1 MRRKPPT
8 ETAST
13 DGMTRRDRLA
23 RHRRHRTYITVA
35 LVGLCAVGVAVGGGA
50 YVMNASDAA
59 TPATIHGDKSVATFG
74 ENGTVPGLASAN
86 QVAPR
91 ALDHAHPLRLWVG
104 GDSLA
109 GSFGPALG
117 DKVGATGVVQTT
129 VDYKVSSGLWSNDI
143 RDWYSRATTEMS
155 TLNPE
160 AVVFIIGT
168 NDTPMVNQV
177 DANHDGVPDWQAYY
191 RAKVDRMM
199 DLMVGPNHRTVFWLG
214 PPTIGSSDS
223 MNRGALAIGQLM
235 QQEAAKRAPYVAYID
250 TYKLFA
256 TKDGNYSRDIVDEN
270 GKTIEARIGDGVHFT
285 EDGAQYLARAVFA
298 LIDARWKL
306 MKQADPTQPIGWTLA
321 SGSGETVPGFS
332 SAPRSRYQPQYSAP
346 STSSEPTTSIVT
358 PTSIPSVSSTSI
370 AIPPSTTSPP
380 TTAVTPTSGT
390 TPPTTVKDPP
400 PTSKN
405 P

>member
-8 ETAST
+8 ENQPT
-13 DGMTRRDRLA
+13 DSMTRRDRLA
-23 RHRRHRTYITVA
+23 RRRRRRTHGAFA
-35 LVGLCAVGVAVGGGA
+35 LVGLGVAGLALGAGA
-50 YVMNASDAA
+50 YLMNTSDAA
-59 TPATIHGDKSVATFG
+59 TPATIHENKSVATFG
-74 ENGTVPGLASAN
+74 EKGSVPGLAAAN
-86 QVAPR
+86 QAPPR

-129 VDYKVSSGLWSNDI
+129 IDYKVSSGLYSNDI
-143 RDWYSRATTEMS
+143 RDWYARATDQMNTV
-155 TLNPE
+155 NPE

-168 NDTPMVNQV
+168 NDAPIVNKV
-177 DANHDGVPDWQAYY
+177 DANHDGVPDWEVGY

-199 DLMVGPNHRTVFWLG
+199 DLMIGPNHRTVFWLG
-214 PPTIGSSDS
+214 PPTLSSES
-223 MNRGALAIGQLM
+223 MNTGALAIGQLM
-235 QQEAAKRAPYVAYID
+235 QQEAAKRSPDVSYVD

-270 GKTIEARIGDGVHFT
+270 GHTIEARIGDGVHFT

-298 LIDARWKL
+298 LIDGRWKL
-306 MKQADPTQPIGWTLA
+306 TKQADPAHPIGWTLA

-332 SAPRSRYQPQYSAP
+332 TAPRSRYRSQYSAP
-346 STSSEPTTSIVT
+346 NTSSEPTTSIVT
-358 PTSIPSVSSTSI
+358 PTSFTSVSSTSI
-370 AIPPSTTSPP
+370 ATAPSTSTPP

-390 TPPTTVKDPP
+390 TPPTTGKDPP
-400 PTSKN
+400 TTKKP
-405 P
+405 